1 MTHRQPCLALYT
13 ILVGLF
19 CLSFAYNIH
28 LYTKLQALQNTAH
41 FWRCG
46 TSEYEFRKL
55 QEEIKRLENNPF
67 LHIGNKK
74 GVLNNTGE

>member
-1 MTHRQPCLALYT
+1 MQDREQGLTTYT
-13 ILVGLF
+13 IIIGLF

-28 LYTKLQALQNTAH
+28 LYTKLQALQNSTH

-46 TSEYEFRKL
+46 TSQYEFQKL

-67 LHIGNKK
+67 IKTEKLK
-74 GVLNNTGE
+74 